1 MEIRCTE
8 HVRSEEILS
17 RVKEGRSIL
26 RNHKKKEGYM
36 DRSLIAK

>member
-1 MEIRCTE
+1 MEVRCTE
-8 HVRSEEILS
+8 HVRSEEILP

-26 RNHKKKEGYM
+26 RNNKKKDDYL